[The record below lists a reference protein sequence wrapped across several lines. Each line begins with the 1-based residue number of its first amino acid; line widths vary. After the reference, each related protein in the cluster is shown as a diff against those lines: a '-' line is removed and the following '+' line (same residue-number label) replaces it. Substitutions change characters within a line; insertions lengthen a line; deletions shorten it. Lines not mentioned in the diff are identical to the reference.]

1 MDLQRK
7 TKIRD
12 SLIIHRAAQ
21 FAFLSEL
28 IRIETVHQPGDFAPA
43 CERVAELFE
52 GLGFKVERIAVPTS
66 PLSGD
71 QRGHTQRTGIS
82 NLVVR
87 HGFGPGPVIALV
99 AHGDTAPPIENEQ
112 SSAFNAEIENGI
124 MHGNGAISKGNIA
137 AYAFALMALQKTAK
151 GLKGTVELHISFDG
165 EGDGSSGVER
175 LLEKSHVNP
184 DQAIVSGALL
194 HIATSGCGSIE
205 LEAEMTGRLV
215 TAPSTAA
222 KPGSSTKPNDALF
235 AVSKVLE
242 ALFKEK
248 QASAQTI
255 STCVGV
261 GAAELT
267 VTKINA
273 DRGPRTLPE
282 RAAVQFKRTVLP
294 DEDPAR
300 VQAHLTRVVGRA
312 SVGANGVVCK
322 VRRLSLAKSFGPQAM
337 GQNLLGIIKKQ
348 TEESLGFA
356 VDEIGVADYTD
367 GRHYAKL
374 GIPVLLFGVNPS
386 VVDDGLG
393 VQLNEHLK
401 LDDLRKVTEIVAL
414 GLAEFLSDPD

>member
-12 SLIIHRAAQ
+12 ALINHRAAQ

-28 IRIETVHQPGDFAPA
+28 IRIKTVHQSGDFDAA

-52 GLGFKVERIAVPTS
+52 GLGFKVERVAVPTS
-66 PLSGD
+66 SQSEDPRS
-71 QRGHTQRTGIS
+71 RPPRTGIS

-99 AHGDTAPPIENEQ
+99 AHGDTAQPIENKQ
-112 SSAFNAEIENGI
+112 SSAFNGEIENGV
-124 MHGNGAISKGNIA
+124 MRGNGAIAKGNIA

-165 EGDGSSGVER
+165 EGDGSFGVER
-175 LLEKSHVNP
+175 LLEQSHVNP
-184 DQAIVSGALL
+184 DQAIVSGPLL
-194 HIATSGCGSIE
+194 NIATSGCGCIE

-215 TAPSTAA
+215 ISPTTA
-222 KPGSSTKPNDALF
+222 KPGGTTKPNDALF

-242 ALFKEK
+242 ALFQEK

-255 STCVGV
+255 SSCAGI

-267 VTKINA
+267 VTKING

-282 RAAVQFKRTVLP
+282 RAAVRFKRTILP

-348 TEESLGFA
+348 AEESLGQA
-356 VDEIGVADYTD
+356 VNEIGVADYTD

-386 VVDDGLG
+386 AAEDGVDI
-393 VQLNEHLK
+393 QLNEHLK

-414 GLAEFLSDPD
+414 GLAEFLSEAN